1 MIMRIEMARTS
12 RPLEGEQLQK
22 ILSQLAEISA
32 IAFSLKHELEP
43 LTPEDIQ
50 AGAEPLSQGQIQ
62 GSLDE
67 IQTMITLLAMNDLN
81 ATREEWY
88 AANDGIQ

>member
-1 MIMRIEMARTS
+1 VIKDS
-12 RPLEGEQLQK
+12 RPLQGEALEEV
-22 ILSQLAEISA
+22 LRQLAEISA
-32 IAFSLKHELEP
+32 IAFSLKHDLSP
-43 LTPEDIQ
+43 LTQDDIQ

-67 IQTMITLLAMNDLN
+67 IQTMITLLAINGLG
-81 ATREEWY
+81 ATPAEWY

>member
-1 MIMRIEMARTS
+1 MTKND
-12 RPLEGEQLQK
+12 RPLSGEARED
-22 ILSQLAEISA
+22 ILRQLAEISA
-32 IAFSLKHELEP
+32 IAFSLKYELEP

-62 GSLDE
+62 KSLDS
-67 IQTMITLLAMNDLN
+67 IQNMITILALNDLK

>member
-1 MIMRIEMARTS
+1 MSIDD
-12 RPLEGEQLQK
+12 RPLKGDRLQA
-22 ILSQLAEISA
+22 ILEQLAEISN
-32 IAFSLKHELEP
+32 IAFSLKEELSP

-67 IQTMITLLAMNDLN
+67 IQTMITMLALQDLR
-81 ATREEWY
+81 ATREGWY
-88 AANDGIQ
+88 AANDQVQ

>member
-1 MIMRIEMARTS
+1 MSTDE
-12 RPLEGEQLQK
+12 RPLNGKALK
-22 ILSQLAEISA
+22 VILEQLAEVSA
-32 IAFSLKHELEP
+32 IAFALKHDLEP

-62 GSLDE
+62 DSLDE
-67 IQTMITLLAMNDLN
+67 IQTMITNLARVALK
-81 ATREEWY
+81 ATSEEWG

>member
-1 MIMRIEMARTS
+1 MTKDD
-12 RPLEGEQLQK
+12 RPLNGEALED
-22 ILSQLAEISA
+22 ILRQLAEISA
-32 IAFSLKHELEP
+32 IAFSLKYELEP

-62 GSLDE
+62 ESLDS
-67 IQTMITLLAMNDLN
+67 IQNMITILALNDLK